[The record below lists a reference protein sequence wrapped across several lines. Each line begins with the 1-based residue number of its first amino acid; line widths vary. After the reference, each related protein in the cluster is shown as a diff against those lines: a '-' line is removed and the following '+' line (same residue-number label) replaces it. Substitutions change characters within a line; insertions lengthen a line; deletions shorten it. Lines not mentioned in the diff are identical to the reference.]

1 MMKRGLTLLV
11 AGGLFWGV
19 VALPAHAQKGM
30 GEQTGVGRQAAK
42 PEVIS
47 LSGKVLAIETGPCK
61 TTTGRADVGSHLL
74 LKTPKG
80 KELNV
85 HLGPTAAVGYIIA
98 QLPVGKKVTVHAFR
112 TTKMPKNHYAAQ
124 SLTFGS
130 TTIRLRD
137 ASLRPFWAGG
147 GAVSR
152 GLAGSQWARGKG
164 RGFRYGPGWGGP
176 GRGYGRGGPGGWYG
190 RGLRR
195 RGPGYGRGPGSA
207 ARRGA
212 AFGRR

>member
-1 MMKRGLTLLV
+1 MKRGLTLLM
-11 AGGLFWGV
+11 AGGLLWGV
-19 VALPAHAQKGM
+19 VAPRAHAQKGM

-47 LSGKVLAIETGPCK
+47 LAGEVLAIETGPCK

-85 HLGPTAAVGYIIA
+85 HLGPTAAVGYIID

-112 TTKMPKNHYAAQ
+112 TTKMPENHYVAQ

-137 ASLRPFWAGG
+137 EGLRPFWAGG

-152 GLAGSQWARGKG
+152 GRAGSQWARGKG
-164 RGFRYGPGWGGP
+164 RGAGYGRGWGGP
-176 GRGYGRGGPGGWYG
+176 GRGYGRGGPGGRYG

-207 ARRGA
+207 ARLGA
-212 AFGRR
+212 GFGRR